1 VEEACDVNHLIRP
14 VPIPSFSALCMLPA
28 ELILEE
34 NTASCCSPKAFH
46 ASLSSPPI
54 SPQRRRATLAC
65 STYVLQT
72 PHSPSPPSLSR
83 IPVLHSRRHAR
94 QSIVCRRECVLDFC
108 RDPTHVYPRAP
119 ARTTARRSNPR
130 SRKGRPRSRAAREQY
145 VHHSP
150 SLSLSRS
157 RQSLYPLTSFRLL

>member
-1 VEEACDVNHLIRP
+1 MHAARRADP
-14 VPIPSFSALCMLPA
+14 GG
-28 ELILEE
+28 

-54 SPQRRRATLAC
+54 PPQRRRDTLAC

-72 PHSPSPPSLSR
+72 PTPAPLPTLSR
-83 IPVLHSRRHAR
+83 IPVLHSRRRACR
-94 QSIVCRRECVLDFC
+94 RIVCRRECVLDFC

-119 ARTTARRSNPR
+119 ARTTARCSDPR

-150 SLSLSRS
+150 YLSRS
-157 RQSLYPLTSFRLL
+157 WQSLYPLASLRPFRPFR